1 MTDFSDSEQQAAQS
15 DSAAERNARHKRAMQ
30 RKKEYIDGNIAAATI
45 DKGLLVV
52 LTGNG
57 KGKSSSAFG
66 MLARSVGHGLRCGVV
81 QFIKGQWECGEQMLF
96 GAHPQV
102 EFHVMNTGFTWDTQD
117 REGDIAAAEK
127 TWANAAELLSNSE
140 VDVVI
145 LDELTYMLTYGY
157 LDKETVLSA
166 LEKRPANQHVIVT
179 GRNAAKELIEI
190 ADTVT
195 ELGENKHAFYS
206 GVKVQKGIDY

>member
-1 MTDFSDSEQQAAQS
+1 MSEDAA
-15 DSAAERNARHKRAMQ
+15 RNQRHKRAMQ
-30 RKKEYIDGNIAAATI
+30 RKKEHVDDRIAAATI

-81 QFIKGQWECGEQMLF
+81 QFIKGLWECGEHLLF
-96 GAHPQV
+96 EDNPLV
-102 EFHVMNTGFTWDTQD
+102 EFHTMNTGFTWETQD
-117 REGDIAAAEK
+117 RETDIAAATA
-127 TWANAAELLSNSE
+127 TWAKASALLTNAA

-145 LDELTYMLTYGY
+145 LDELTYMLSYGY
-157 LDKETVLSA
+157 LDKAMVLSA
-166 LEKRPANQHVIVT
+166 LKQRPEGQHVIVT
-179 GRNAAKELIEI
+179 GRNASKELLEI

-195 ELGENKHAFYS
+195 ELKEIKHAFYD

>member
-1 MTDFSDSEQQAAQS
+1 MTSSSD
-15 DSAAERNARHKRAMQ
+15 RNQRHKRAMQ
-30 RKKEYIDGNIAAATI
+30 RKKSHIDGKIAEATI

-81 QFIKGQWECGEQMLF
+81 QFIKGKWECGEQLLF
-96 GAHPQV
+96 QNHELV
-102 EFHVMNTGFTWDTQD
+102 EFHVMATGFTWDTQD
-117 REGDIAAAEK
+117 READIAAATR
-127 TWANAAELLSNSE
+127 TWQEAERLLSDPAI
-140 VDVVI
+140 DVVV

-157 LDKETVLSA
+157 LDKQMVLDA
-166 LEKRPANQHVIVT
+166 LDNRPADQHVIVT
-179 GRNAAKELIEI
+179 GRNASKELLEM
-190 ADTVT
+190 ADTVS
-195 ELGENKHAFYS
+195 EVGETKHPFYE

>member
-1 MTDFSDSEQQAAQS
+1 
-15 DSAAERNARHKRAMQ
+15 
-30 RKKEYIDGNIAAATI
+30 
-45 DKGLLVV
+45 
-52 LTGNG
+52 
-57 KGKSSSAFG
+57 
-66 MLARSVGHGLRCGVV
+66 
-81 QFIKGQWECGEQMLF
+81 MLF
-96 GAHPQV
+96 GEHPLV

-117 REGDIAAAEK
+117 READIAAAVS
-127 TWANAAELLSNSE
+127 TWANGVRLLKDPE

-157 LDKETVLSA
+157 LDKEEVLAA
-166 LEKRPANQHVIVT
+166 LENRPEGQHVIVT

-195 ELGENKHAFYS
+195 ELDDNKHAFYS

>member
-1 MTDFSDSEQQAAQS
+1 VSTSE
-15 DSAAERNARHKRAMQ
+15 ERALRHKKAMQ
-30 RKKEYIDGNIAAATI
+30 RKKEHIDGRIAAATI

-57 KGKSSSAFG
+57 KGKSTSAFG
-66 MLARSVGHGLRCGVV
+66 MLARSVGHGLRCGVI

-96 GAHPQV
+96 ADNPLV
-102 EFHVMNTGFTWDTQD
+102 EFHVMNTGFTWETQD
-117 REGDIAAAEK
+117 RDTDIAAAEK
-127 TWANAAELLSNSE
+127 TWAHGAAMMTNPDF
-140 VDVVI
+140 DVVI

-157 LDKETVLSA
+157 LDKEMVLSA
-166 LEKRPANQHVIVT
+166 LENRPEGQHVVVT
-179 GRNAAKELIEI
+179 GRSAAKELIEL

-195 ELGENKHAFYS
+195 ELGENKHAFYD

>member
-1 MTDFSDSEQQAAQS
+1 MNEITESGA
-15 DSAAERNARHKRAMQ
+15 AAERNARHKRAMQ

-45 DKGLLVV
+45 DKGLLLV

-96 GAHPQV
+96 GEHPLV

-117 REGDIAAAEK
+117 REGDILAAEK
-127 TWANAAELLSNSE
+127 TWAHGARLLQDPSI
-140 VDVVI
+140 DVVI

-157 LDKETVLSA
+157 LDKEAVLSA
-166 LEKRPANQHVIVT
+166 LENRPPNQHVIVT

-195 ELGENKHAFYS
+195 ELGDNKHAFYS

>member
-1 MTDFSDSEQQAAQS
+1 MSTSE
-15 DSAAERNARHKRAMQ
+15 ERALRHKKAMQ
-30 RKKEYIDGNIAAATI
+30 RKKEHIDGRIAAATI

-57 KGKSSSAFG
+57 KGKSTSAFG
-66 MLARSVGHGLRCGVV
+66 MLARSVGHGLRCGVI

-96 GAHPQV
+96 ADNPLV
-102 EFHVMNTGFTWDTQD
+102 EFHVMNTGFTWETQD
-117 REGDIAAAEK
+117 RETDIVAAEK
-127 TWANAAELLSNSE
+127 TWAHGAAMMTNPDF
-140 VDVVI
+140 DVVI

-157 LDKETVLSA
+157 LDKEMVLSA
-166 LEKRPANQHVIVT
+166 LENRPEGQHVVIT
-179 GRNAAKELIEI
+179 GRSAAKELIEL

-195 ELGENKHAFYS
+195 ELGENKHAFYD

>member
-1 MTDFSDSEQQAAQS
+1 VSES
-15 DSAAERNARHKRAMQ
+15 KERNERHKKAMI
-30 RKKEYIDGNIAAATI
+30 RKKEHIDGRIAEATI
-45 DKGLLVV
+45 DKGLMVV

-81 QFIKGQWECGEQMLF
+81 QFIKGQWECGEQMMFQDNPL
-96 GAHPQV
+96 V
-102 EFHVMNTGFTWDTQD
+102 EFYVMNTGFTWETQD
-117 REGDIAAAEK
+117 REKDIEAALPTWEKAE
-127 TWANAAELLSNSE
+127 ALLKNE
-140 VDVVI
+140 DTNVII

-157 LDKETVLSA
+157 LDKELVLNA
-166 LEKRPANQHVIVT
+166 LESRPSQQHVIVT
-179 GRNAAKELIEI
+179 GRNASKELIEI

-195 ELGENKHAFYS
+195 ELGESKHAFYD

>member
-1 MTDFSDSEQQAAQS
+1 MSTSEERAQ
-15 DSAAERNARHKRAMQ
+15 RHKKAMQ
-30 RKKEYIDGNIAAATI
+30 RKKEHIDGRIAAATI

-57 KGKSSSAFG
+57 KGKSTSAFG
-66 MLARSVGHGLRCGVV
+66 MLARSVGHGLRCGVI

-96 GAHPQV
+96 ADNPLV
-102 EFHVMNTGFTWDTQD
+102 EFQVMNTGFTWETQD
-117 REGDIAAAEK
+117 F
-127 TWANAAELLSNSE
+127 
-140 VDVVI
+140 DVVI

-157 LDKETVLSA
+157 LDKEMVLSA
-166 LEKRPANQHVIVT
+166 LENRPQGQHVVIT
-179 GRNAAKELIEI
+179 GRSAAKELIEL

-195 ELGENKHAFYS
+195 ELGENKHAFYD

>member
-1 MTDFSDSEQQAAQS
+1 VSAQT
-15 DSAAERNARHKRAMQ
+15 ERNERHKRAMQ
-30 RKKEYIDGNIAAATI
+30 RKKAHIDGNIAKATI
-45 DKGLLVV
+45 DKGLMVV

-81 QFIKGQWECGEQMLF
+81 QFIKGVWETGEHLLF
-96 GAHPQV
+96 QDHPLV
-102 EFHVMNTGFTWDTQD
+102 EFHVMNTGFTWETQD
-117 REGDIAAAEK
+117 REGDITAAKATWEK
-127 TWANAAELLSNSE
+127 AAELLSNKDI
-140 VDVVI
+140 DVVI

-157 LDKETVLSA
+157 LDKDTVISA
-166 LEKRPANQHVIVT
+166 LDNRPEMQHVIVT
-179 GRNAAKELIEI
+179 GRNAADELIEI

-195 ELGENKHAFYS
+195 ELGEIKHAFYD

>member
-1 MTDFSDSEQQAAQS
+1 VSTSEERAQ
-15 DSAAERNARHKRAMQ
+15 RHKKAMQ
-30 RKKEYIDGNIAAATI
+30 RKKEHIDGRIAAATI

-57 KGKSSSAFG
+57 KGKSTSAFG
-66 MLARSVGHGLRCGVV
+66 MLARSVGHGLHCGVI

-96 GAHPQV
+96 ADNPLV
-102 EFHVMNTGFTWDTQD
+102 EFHVMNTGFTWETQD
-117 REGDIAAAEK
+117 RDSDIAAAEK
-127 TWANAAELLSNSE
+127 TWAHGAAMMTNPDF
-140 VDVVI
+140 DVVI

-157 LDKETVLSA
+157 LDKEMVLSA
-166 LEKRPANQHVIVT
+166 LENRPQGQHVVIT
-179 GRNAAKELIEI
+179 GRSAAKELIEL

-195 ELGENKHAFYS
+195 ELGENKHAFYD

>member
-1 MTDFSDSEQQAAQS
+1 MNDTD
-15 DSAAERNARHKRAMQ
+15 RNTRHKRAMK
-30 RKKEYIDGNIAAATI
+30 RKKEYVDGRIAQATI

-81 QFIKGQWECGEQMLF
+81 QFIKGKWDCGEQKLF
-96 GAHPQV
+96 ENNSLV
-102 EFHVMNTGFTWDTQD
+102 EFYVMNTGFTWDTQD
-117 REGDIAAAEK
+117 RESDIKAAKATWKHAE
-127 TWANAAELLSNSE
+127 ELLQNDAI
-140 VDVVI
+140 DVVI

-157 LDKETVLSA
+157 LDKNVVLKA
-166 LEKRPANQHVIVT
+166 IENRPADQHVIVT
-179 GRNAAKELIEI
+179 GRNASKELLEI

-195 ELGENKHAFYS
+195 ELQETRHAFNA

>member
-1 MTDFSDSEQQAAQS
+1 MSNSESSKEAS
-15 DSAAERNARHKRAMQ
+15 NEERNKRHKKAMQ
-30 RKKEYIDGNIAAATI
+30 RKKEHVDSRIAEATI

-81 QFIKGQWECGEQMLF
+81 QFIKGLWECGEQVLF
-96 GAHPQV
+96 EDNPLV
-102 EFHVMNTGFTWDTQD
+102 EFHVMKTGFTWETQD
-117 REGDIAAAEK
+117 RDKDIAAAEK
-127 TWANAAELLSNSE
+127 TWAKAAALLKDE
-140 VDVVI
+140 AVDVVI

-157 LDKETVLSA
+157 LEKEKVLDA
-166 LEKRPANQHVIVT
+166 LKNRPARQHVVVT
-179 GRNAAKELIEI
+179 GRNASKELIEL
-190 ADTVT
+190 ADTVSEVADT
-195 ELGENKHAFYS
+195 KHAFNA

>member
-1 MTDFSDSEQQAAQS
+1 MSTSKERAQ
-15 DSAAERNARHKRAMQ
+15 RHKKAMQ
-30 RKKEYIDGNIAAATI
+30 RKKEHIDGRIAAATI

-57 KGKSSSAFG
+57 KGKSTSAFG
-66 MLARSVGHGLRCGVV
+66 MLARSVGHGLRCGVI

-96 GAHPQV
+96 ADNPLV
-102 EFHVMNTGFTWDTQD
+102 EFQVMNTGFTWETQD
-117 REGDIAAAEK
+117 RDSDIAAAER
-127 TWANAAELLSNSE
+127 TWAHGAAMMTNPDF
-140 VDVVI
+140 DVVI

-157 LDKETVLSA
+157 LDKEMVLSA
-166 LEKRPANQHVIVT
+166 LENRPQGQHVVIT
-179 GRNAAKELIEI
+179 GRSAAKELIEL

-195 ELGENKHAFYS
+195 ELGENKHAFYD